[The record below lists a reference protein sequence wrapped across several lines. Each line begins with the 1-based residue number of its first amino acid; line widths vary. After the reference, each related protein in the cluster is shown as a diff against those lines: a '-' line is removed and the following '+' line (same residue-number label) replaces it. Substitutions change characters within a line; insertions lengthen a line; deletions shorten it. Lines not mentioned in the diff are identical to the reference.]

1 MRTCGKI
8 GYMSPSDFSLHGAV
22 DLGARKA
29 ATERRASGGSPY
41 VIEVTEE
48 TFNAEVAERSRSVPV
63 VIDFWATWCQPCK
76 QLSPILEK
84 LAQEGGGRWILAKVD
99 VDANQRLA
107 AAMRVQSIPTVLAVF
122 GGQMINGFMGALPEP
137 EVRQWLDEILAVT
150 EGARPEA
157 GEVPSDQAGAQPDQE
172 EAVDPRFVQAR
183 DAIDRGDLD
192 AAAAAYQKVLADAPA
207 DELAKM
213 GLAQV
218 EVVRRTRDLDEAAAR
233 RDAAANPNDGDA
245 QCRVA
250 DLDMRSGRIE
260 EAFDRLVGVVRRT
273 KDDDRE
279 KARVHLLKLFEAMPP
294 SDPRVKSAR
303 AALTSALF

>member
-1 MRTCGKI
+1 
-8 GYMSPSDFSLHGAV
+8 MSPSDFSLHGAV